1 MRRIGFA
8 ALMLLL
14 AVMVP
19 AANQLELKDITKGEF
34 RGESMAAVKPLSDG
48 ETYAQLSSDGQRIE
62 QYSFKTGK
70 QVGVLFDAKRAKGA
84 KIDNVEGYIV
94 SPDGQRLLIQ
104 TASERIYR
112 RSFTATYY
120 IYSVRNNRLE
130 PLSENGRSRLRYSLL
145 MVCRLLLSEIITSS
159 LSSCYTITQKCRLQ
173 RMASVM
179 KSSTAFPIGCMRRSS
194 VLHVRWYLLPTAS
207 NWFGCA
213 IMRET

>member
-70 QVGVLFDAKRAKGA
+70 QVGVLFDAKNAKGA

-120 IYSVRNNRLE
+120 IYTVRNNRME
-130 PLSENGRSRLRYSLL
+130 YRLR
-145 MVCRLLLSEIITSS
+145 RT
-159 LSSCYTITQKCRLQ
+159 
-173 RMASVM
+173 ASVM
-179 KSSTAFPIGCMRRSS
+179 KSSTAFPTGCMRRSS
-194 VLHVRWYLLPTAS
+194 VLPVRWYSLPTAS
-207 NWFGCA
+207 SWFGCA
-213 IMRET
+213 TTRRT

>member
-1 MRRIGFA
+1 MKRIGFV

-14 AVMVP
+14 TGVVS
-19 AANQLELKDITKGEF
+19 AASQLDLKDITKGEF

-70 QVGVLFDAKRAKGA
+70 QVGVLFDAKNAKGA

-112 RSFTATYY
+112 RSFTAT
-120 IYSVRNNRLE
+120 
-130 PLSENGRSRLRYSLL
+130 
-145 MVCRLLLSEIITSS
+145 
-159 LSSCYTITQKCRLQ
+159 
-173 RMASVM
+173 
-179 KSSTAFPIGCMRRSS
+179 
-194 VLHVRWYLLPTAS
+194 
-207 NWFGCA
+207 
-213 IMRET
+213 